1 MVMLSLFL
9 NRYSVIAILEI
20 RCRLDLVHAWKV
32 RYIQPHIS
40 TMATVDD
47 IITGGVRR
55 SAIGNLLHSIMCDV
69 PLSLPLWRCQ

>member
-9 NRYSVIAILEI
+9 SRYSVIAILEI

-32 RYIQPHIS
+32 GYIQPHIS

-47 IITGGVRR
+47 MVTREVRR
-55 SAIGNLLHSIMCDV
+55 SAIGSLLHSIMHEV
-69 PLSLPLWRCQ
+69 PLSLQLWRCQ